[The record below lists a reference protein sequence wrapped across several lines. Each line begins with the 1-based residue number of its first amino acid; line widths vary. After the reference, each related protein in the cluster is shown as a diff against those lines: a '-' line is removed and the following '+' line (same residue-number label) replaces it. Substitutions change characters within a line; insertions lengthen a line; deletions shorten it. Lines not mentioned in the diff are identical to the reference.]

1 MVLFFV
7 LTVSR
12 ISYLNGNFTFN
23 IDIEN
28 VCSYMYI
35 CTIGE
40 TLIN

>member
-1 MVLFFV
+1 MVLFIV
-7 LTVSR
+7 IIVSHS
-12 ISYLNGNFTFN
+12 SYINGNFTFY

-28 VCSYMYI
+28 VCLYV